1 LSPIASLTGGEIA
14 LTGKASLMRRPINPL
29 VEAMQEI
36 GVNVRLDNGSLVL
49 DGRPSGGVVHIKGD
63 VSSQFISGLLF
74 AGPLMPRG
82 LRIELT
88 SPLES
93 SNYVL
98 LTLDTMKQHGVS
110 VTTDRKMSYFET
122 GSGQTYSPADHRVP
136 GDYSSAA
143 FLLSAAAITHS
154 KLLVRGLPRSDLE
167 PDALVLGL
175 LSNMGAR
182 TTIVDE
188 GVQVVGGTELKG
200 TYANL
205 RNNPDLGPIVAVLG
219 CYAKGDTRIEGATR
233 LRFKESDRLATISS
247 ELTSLGADISEGED
261 GLIIHGP
268 SSLNGGT
275 VDSHGDHRIAMAL
288 SIAALQANGEVEVH
302 GAECVSKSY
311 PNFFNDLRSIGVE
324 VVE

>member
-1 LSPIASLTGGEIA
+1 
-14 LTGKASLMRRPINPL
+14 
-29 VEAMQEI
+29 
-36 GVNVRLDNGSLVL
+36 
-49 DGRPSGGVVHIKGD
+49 
-63 VSSQFISGLLF
+63 
-74 AGPLMPRG
+74 
-82 LRIELT
+82 
-88 SPLES
+88 
-93 SNYVL
+93 
-98 LTLDTMKQHGVS
+98 
-110 VTTDRKMSYFET
+110 
-122 GSGQTYSPADHRVP
+122 
-136 GDYSSAA
+136 
-143 FLLSAAAITHS
+143 
-154 KLLVRGLPRSDLE
+154 
-167 PDALVLGL
+167 
-175 LSNMGAR
+175 MGAR
-182 TTIVDE
+182 TSIVDE
-188 GVQVVGGTELKG
+188 GVQVAGGTELKG

-205 RNNPDLGPIVAVLG
+205 RDNPDLGPIVAVLG

-311 PNFFNDLRSIGVE
+311 PNFFNDLRSLGVE